1 MSERKQLPSFA
12 SEAEEA
18 KWWYDNREEHDE
30 AFAAAIRE
38 GRARRST
45 LEDRLAAARS
55 IQLDAENEARAM
67 ELAKQRGI
75 EYRTLVKA
83 LVHDALLRS
92 DVAA

>member
-12 SEAEEA
+12 TEAEEA
-18 KWWYDNREEHDE
+18 KWWYDNREEHDN
-30 AFAAAIRE
+30 AFAAAIRD

-55 IQLDAENEARAM
+55 IQLDAEDEALAIA
-67 ELAKQRGI
+67 LAKERGV
-75 EYRTLVKA
+75 EYRTFVKA

-92 DVAA
+92 EVAA